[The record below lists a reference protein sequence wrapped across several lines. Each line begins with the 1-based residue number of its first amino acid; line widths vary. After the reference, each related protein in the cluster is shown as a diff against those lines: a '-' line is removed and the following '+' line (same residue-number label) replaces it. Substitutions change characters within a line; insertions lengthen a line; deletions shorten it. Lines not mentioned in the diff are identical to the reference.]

1 MEDCSLRDFK
11 VMLVEWSWWRW
22 KILEILQ
29 LLRENVIILTFHV
42 EEN

>member
-11 VMLVEWSWWRW
+11 VMLVDWNWWRW
-22 KILEILQ
+22 KILEILR